1 MPPTTVRFYFDY
13 VSPNAYVAWTQ
24 LPAVADRYGA
34 AIEPCPVLF
43 AGLLDAHGRLGP
55 AEVPIHM
62 RWMWKNVLRKAALLR
77 VAMNP
82 PAFHPFNP
90 FLALRVSSLPL
101 AVSERTALI
110 DALFRAVW
118 VRGLHVSD
126 PAVVEDV
133 ADSAG
138 LAGASLVAR
147 AQEAEGKVRL
157 RGQTDDA
164 IARGVFGVPTMLL
177 GDELFWGYD
186 DFPYLELFL
195 AGKDPIDPA
204 AWQKWSDPPKPSA
217 VRERKRQTL

>member
-55 AEVPIHM
+55 AEV
-62 RWMWKNVLRKAALLR
+62 
-77 VAMNP
+77 
-82 PAFHPFNP
+82 
-90 FLALRVSSLPL
+90 
-101 AVSERTALI
+101 
-110 DALFRAVW
+110 
-118 VRGLHVSD
+118 
-126 PAVVEDV
+126 EDV

-164 IARGVFGVPTMLL
+164 IARGVFGVPTMLV
-177 GDELFWGYD
+177 GDEL
-186 DFPYLELFL
+186 
-195 AGKDPIDPA
+195 
-204 AWQKWSDPPKPSA
+204 
-217 VRERKRQTL
+217 